1 MTIFATIGAFAG
13 LFLLVLMAVTPA
25 LVDLAQRFPVRRR
38 PAATTAARHARAPH
52 GTAHAAA

>member
-13 LFLLVLMAVTPA
+13 LFLLVLMAVTPT

-38 PAATTAARHARAPH
+38 PAAKPAARHAHTSR